1 VSYMIHGGFSLEGEM
16 TYRTI
21 PAPYEA
27 ELTKSDIWVINPS
40 HYGQTPQATSGQK
53 IASYLAL
60 AALGIVVIH
69 LITPAPKR

>member
-1 VSYMIHGGFSLEGEM
+1 MIHGGFSLEGEM

-27 ELTKSDIWVINPS
+27 ELTKSDIWVINPAHYG